1 MQQYILQIIYLIGSV
16 TFILGL
22 KYLGNPS
29 TARKGNLIAAF
40 GMGLAIFGTIFLY
53 TDSNGEHLGN
63 LGFIFGALLVGTVVG
78 WLAAKKVQ
86 MTAMPEMVSL
96 FNGMGGANSDILPQ
110 PILPILWL
118 MALIS
123 LVRYQKDFYLQSSL
137 EW

>member
-40 GMGLAIFGTIFLY
+40 GMGIAIFGTIFLY
-53 TDSNGEHLGN
+53 TNAEGQHLGN
-63 LGFIFGALLVGTVVG
+63 LGFIFGALFVGTVVG

-96 FNGMGGANSDILPQ
+96 FNGMGGACA
-110 PILPILWL
+110 
-118 MALIS
+118 MLI
-123 LVRYQKDFYLQSSL
+123 
-137 EW
+137 